1 MRMSIAFIVWKFPS
15 LSETFIL
22 NQITGLMDRGQ
33 KIDIYALDGP
43 PAVHSKTH
51 PDVEKYGLLDRT
63 FYAPKI
69 PKNYFAR
76 LLKGVGL
83 VFANFFKD
91 PLVLLRSLNVF
102 KYGKQAA
109 SLRLLYA
116 TIPLVGKAPY
126 DIIHC
131 QFGTT
136 GQYGMSLR
144 RIGAV
149 EGKLVT
155 SFRGYDISREL
166 KKHGDNFYNELFTTG
181 DFFLTNCEYF
191 KRRIV
196 SLGCDEKKVVVHAS
210 GIDCDR
216 FLLAS
221 DRRRPQGAIR
231 VVTTG
236 RLVEKKGIEYGI
248 RAIAKLA
255 KAYPN
260 IEYHIIGDGPLRGDL
275 QRLIRELAV
284 NGKVRLLGAR
294 NQSEIIHILANS
306 HIFVGPSVT
315 ARNGNEDAPIN
326 TLKEAMA
333 MGLPVIGTQHGGIP
347 ELIEDSVSGYLVP
360 ERDTEAIAAKLAY
373 LIEQPHVGA
382 EMGRAGRK
390 RVEEHYNL
398 TRLNDQLVEIYRR
411 LLVDRYAGPIVS
423 KPDATA
429 HDAVAA
435 GPRAASAQN

>member
-1 MRMSIAFIVWKFPS
+1 
-15 LSETFIL
+15 
-22 NQITGLMDRGQ
+22 
-33 KIDIYALDGP
+33 
-43 PAVHSKTH
+43 
-51 PDVEKYGLLDRT
+51 
-63 FYAPKI
+63 
-69 PKNYFAR
+69 
-76 LLKGVGL
+76 
-83 VFANFFKD
+83 
-91 PLVLLRSLNVF
+91 
-102 KYGKQAA
+102 
-109 SLRLLYA
+109 
-116 TIPLVGKAPY
+116 
-126 DIIHC
+126 
-131 QFGTT
+131 
-136 GQYGMSLR
+136 
-144 RIGAV
+144 
-149 EGKLVT
+149 
-155 SFRGYDISREL
+155 
-166 KKHGDNFYNELFTTG
+166 
-181 DFFLTNCEYF
+181 
-191 KRRIV
+191 
-196 SLGCDEKKVVVHAS
+196 
-210 GIDCDR
+210 
-216 FLLAS
+216 
-221 DRRRPQGAIR
+221 
-231 VVTTG
+231 
-236 RLVEKKGIEYGI
+236 
-248 RAIAKLA
+248 
-255 KAYPN
+255 
-260 IEYHIIGDGPLRGDL
+260 LRGDL